1 MLKSIAAMLLILNSA
16 TVYAQ
21 FAEFSLD
28 KKVHKFDPVQA
39 GEQLECTFEI
49 TNTGDI
55 PLVLTTYDVA
65 CTCTKAE
72 YSKEPLLSDQ
82 QTTVRILFDT
92 TGKIGW
98 QYRSIVLNANTK
110 KPIEL
115 EIRVKVVG

>member
-1 MLKSIAAMLLILNSA
+1 MLKSIAALLLILNSA

-28 KKVHKFDPVQA
+28 KKVHKFAEAKA
-39 GEQLECTFEI
+39 GEQLMCTFEI
-49 TNTGDI
+49 SNKGEL
-55 PLVLTTYDVA
+55 PLILTTYDVA

-72 YSKEPLLSDQ
+72 YSKEPITPGAS
-82 QTTVRILFDT
+82 TTVTVSFDT

-98 QYRSIVLNANTK
+98 QYRSVTLMANTK

-115 EIRVKVVG
+115 EIRVKVVD

>member
-1 MLKSIAAMLLILNSA
+1 MLKSIAALLLILNSA
-16 TVYAQ
+16 TVYGQ

-28 KKVHKFDPVQA
+28 KKVHKFDHVEA

-55 PLVLTTYDVA
+55 PLILTSYDVA
-65 CTCTKAE
+65 CACTKAE
-72 YSKEPLLSDQ
+72 YSKEPIAPGAS
-82 QTTVRILFDT
+82 TIVTVSFDT

-98 QYRSIVLNANTK
+98 QYRSVTLMANTK

-115 EIRVKVVG
+115 EIRVKVVC

>member
-1 MLKSIAAMLLILNSA
+1 MLKSIAALLLILNSA
-16 TVYAQ
+16 TVYGQ

-28 KKVHKFDPVQA
+28 KKVHKFDHVEA

-55 PLVLTTYDVA
+55 PLILTSYNVA

-72 YSKEPLLSDQ
+72 YSKEPIAPGAS
-82 QTTVRILFDT
+82 TIVTVSFDT

-98 QYRSIVLNANTK
+98 QYRSVTLMANTK